1 MLSKTIEGMIVSN
14 METKIIVVGQIGASI
29 ERGRVFSV
37 DGILGAILATCYKGS
52 PLILANIP
60 SSTKLMNKDNCDE
73 IIRR

>member
-1 MLSKTIEGMIVSN
+1 
-14 METKIIVVGQIGASI
+14 MEPKIIVVGQIGAST

-37 DGILGAILATCYKGS
+37 DGILGAIPASCYKGP

-60 SSTKLMNKDNCDE
+60 SSTKLTDKENCDE